1 MPVSVAFQVFLGYLA
16 SARRAARDVASSD
29 AGATTLEIVIIILGL
44 IALAAALVAAL
55 TVAVNRRLDQIN

>member
-1 MPVSVAFQVFLGYLA
+1 MPVSIALRVFLGYLA
-16 SARRAARDVASSD
+16 SARRATRETASSD

-55 TVAVNRRLDQIN
+55 TIAVNRRLEQIN